1 MHRVVLQKVMKGK
14 IEPLDEWL
22 AKGEMALQQQPLA
35 AGAAAEEEKPA
46 VKREAKPA
54 DPLVFLGSQ
63 GPIV

>member
-1 MHRVVLQKVMKGK
+1 MAKAK
-14 IEPLDEWL
+14 
-22 AKGEMALQQQPLA
+22 AKGNKSRRRSTLFLEAA

>member
-1 MHRVVLQKVMKGK
+1 MAKAK
-14 IEPLDEWL
+14 
-22 AKGEMALQQQPLA
+22 AKGNKSRRRSTLALE
-35 AGAAAEEEKPA
+35 AAEEEKPA